1 LEVKENRLPLQSFIR
16 KGFWLRKRL
25 DNISSFQLNK
35 KTIKKKLLKFIQ
47 INLGIKNKGCRFAVA

>member
-1 LEVKENRLPLQSFIR
+1 LQSFIR

-35 KTIKKKLLKFIQ
+35 KQLKRNF
-47 INLGIKNKGCRFAVA
+47 